1 MSEISRVAL
10 FGKLGPIAYKAVEG
24 ATVFCKLRGNP
35 YVELVHWIHQIM
47 QHDDTDLHRIIR
59 RFELNPSKLA
69 ADMTAALDRLAAS
82 LAKEIADIRD
92 DLLTQIDGL
101 TAESQAAKAALAA
114 KVAELDN
121 AVARVESFS
130 DELDA
135 NDAPA
140 PTDPETPADP
150 EQPEE
155 PVDPEPGDGE
165 PTDPETPANPEQ
177 PSEPQPE
184 PEQPV
189 DPDAP
194 VQ

>member
-1 MSEISRVAL
+1 MANQHTLTIQLSQATERQLLVHIASRV
-10 FGKLGPIAYKAVEG
+10 E
-24 ATVFCKLRGNP
+24 T
-35 YVELVHWIHQIM
+35 HM
-47 QHDDTDLHRIIR
+47 
-59 RFELNPSKLA
+59 

-101 TAESQAAKAALAA
+101 TAESQAAKDALAA

-150 EQPEE
+150 GQPED

-165 PTDPETPANPEQ
+165 PTDPETPADPEQ

>member
-1 MSEISRVAL
+1 MANQHTLTITLSQ
-10 FGKLGPIAYKAVEG
+10 
-24 ATVFCKLRGNP
+24 ATERQL
-35 YVELVHWIHQIM
+35 LVHIASRMENHM
-47 QHDDTDLHRIIR
+47 
-59 RFELNPSKLA
+59 

-92 DLLTQIDGL
+92 DRRTQIDGL
-101 TAESQAAKAALAA
+101 TAATQAAKDALAA
-114 KVAELDN
+114 KVAELDH

-177 PSEPQPE
+177 TSEPQPE

>member
-1 MSEISRVAL
+1 MANQHTLTIQLSQ
-10 FGKLGPIAYKAVEG
+10 
-24 ATVFCKLRGNP
+24 ATERQL
-35 YVELVHWIHQIM
+35 LVHVASRMETHM
-47 QHDDTDLHRIIR
+47 
-59 RFELNPSKLA
+59 

-101 TAESQAAKAALAA
+101 TAESQAAKDALAA

-184 PEQPV
+184 PDQPV
-189 DPDAP
+189 DPNAP

>member
-1 MSEISRVAL
+1 MANQHTLTIQLSQ
-10 FGKLGPIAYKAVEG
+10 
-24 ATVFCKLRGNP
+24 ATERQL
-35 YVELVHWIHQIM
+35 LVHIASRMENHM
-47 QHDDTDLHRIIR
+47 
-59 RFELNPSKLA
+59 

-101 TAESQAAKAALAA
+101 TAESQAAKDALAA

-165 PTDPETPANPEQ
+165 PTDPEQ
-177 PSEPQPE
+177 PSEPQPD

-189 DPDAP
+189 DPDVP

>member
-1 MSEISRVAL
+1 MANQHTLTIRLSQ
-10 FGKLGPIAYKAVEG
+10 
-24 ATVFCKLRGNP
+24 ATERQL
-35 YVELVHWIHQIM
+35 LVHIASRMETHM
-47 QHDDTDLHRIIR
+47 
-59 RFELNPSKLA
+59 
-69 ADMTAALDRLAAS
+69 ADMTAALDHLAAS

-155 PVDPEPGDGE
+155 PVDPEP
-165 PTDPETPANPEQ
+165 TDPETPANPEQ
-177 PSEPQPE
+177 TSEPQPE
-184 PEQPV
+184 PDQPV
-189 DPDAP
+189 DPNAH

>member
-1 MSEISRVAL
+1 MANQHTLTIPLSQ
-10 FGKLGPIAYKAVEG
+10 
-24 ATVFCKLRGNP
+24 ATERQL
-35 YVELVHWIHQIM
+35 LVHIASRMENHM
-47 QHDDTDLHRIIR
+47 
-59 RFELNPSKLA
+59 

-101 TAESQAAKAALAA
+101 TAESQAAKDALAA

-135 NDAPA
+135 DDAPA

-165 PTDPETPANPEQ
+165 PTDPETPADPEQ

>member
-1 MSEISRVAL
+1 MANQHTLTIPLSQ
-10 FGKLGPIAYKAVEG
+10 
-24 ATVFCKLRGNP
+24 ATERQL
-35 YVELVHWIHQIM
+35 LVHIASRMETHM
-47 QHDDTDLHRIIR
+47 
-59 RFELNPSKLA
+59 A
-69 ADMTAALDRLAAS
+69 YMTAALDRLAAS

-101 TAESQAAKAALAA
+101 TAESQAA

>member
-1 MSEISRVAL
+1 MANQHTLTIPLSQ
-10 FGKLGPIAYKAVEG
+10 
-24 ATVFCKLRGNP
+24 ATERQL
-35 YVELVHWIHQIM
+35 LVHIASRMENHM
-47 QHDDTDLHRIIR
+47 
-59 RFELNPSKLA
+59 
-69 ADMTAALDRLAAS
+69 ADMTAALDHLAAS

-92 DLLTQIDGL
+92 ELLTQIDGL

-114 KVAELDN
+114 KAAELDG
-121 AVARVESFS
+121 AVQRVESMAS
-130 DELDA
+130 ELDG

-184 PEQPV
+184 PDRLVGPN
-189 DPDAP
+189 AP

>member
-1 MSEISRVAL
+1 MANQHTLTIHLSQ
-10 FGKLGPIAYKAVEG
+10 
-24 ATVFCKLRGNP
+24 ATERQL
-35 YVELVHWIHQIM
+35 LVHIASRMENHM
-47 QHDDTDLHRIIR
+47 
-59 RFELNPSKLA
+59 

-101 TAESQAAKAALAA
+101 TAESQAAKDALAA

-189 DPDAP
+189 GPDAP

>member
-1 MSEISRVAL
+1 MANQHTLTIRLSQ
-10 FGKLGPIAYKAVEG
+10 
-24 ATVFCKLRGNP
+24 ATERQL
-35 YVELVHWIHQIM
+35 LVHIASRMETHM
-47 QHDDTDLHRIIR
+47 
-59 RFELNPSKLA
+59 

-177 PSEPQPE
+177 HSEPQPE

>member
-1 MSEISRVAL
+1 MPNQHTLTIPLAQ
-10 FGKLGPIAYKAVEG
+10 
-24 ATVFCKLRGNP
+24 ATERQL
-35 YVELVHWIHQIM
+35 LVHIASRMETHM
-47 QHDDTDLHRIIR
+47 A
-59 RFELNPSKLA
+59 E
-69 ADMTAALDRLAAS
+69 MTAALDRLAAS

-101 TAESQAAKAALAA
+101 TAESQAAKDALAA

-165 PTDPETPANPEQ
+165 PTDPEQ
-177 PSEPQPE
+177 PSEPQPD

-189 DPDAP
+189 DPNAP

>member
-1 MSEISRVAL
+1 MANQHTLTFRLSQATERQLLAHIASRM
-10 FGKLGPIAYKAVEG
+10 E
-24 ATVFCKLRGNP
+24 T
-35 YVELVHWIHQIM
+35 HM
-47 QHDDTDLHRIIR
+47 
-59 RFELNPSKLA
+59 

-101 TAESQAAKAALAA
+101 TAESQAAKDALAA

-140 PTDPETPADP
+140 PAGP

-155 PVDPEPGDGE
+155 PVDP
-165 PTDPETPANPEQ
+165 
-177 PSEPQPE
+177 
-184 PEQPV
+184 
-189 DPDAP
+189 DAP
-194 VQ
+194 GQYPPKTGPRHAVSEAAPDTARLAPPRESPRTPTPRRRGGHQMPEHRVPGRLQRPRNTRR

>member
-1 MSEISRVAL
+1 MANQHTLTIRLSQ
-10 FGKLGPIAYKAVEG
+10 
-24 ATVFCKLRGNP
+24 ATERQL
-35 YVELVHWIHQIM
+35 LVHIASRMETHM
-47 QHDDTDLHRIIR
+47 
-59 RFELNPSKLA
+59 

-101 TAESQAAKAALAA
+101 TAESQAAKDALAA

-189 DPDAP
+189 DPDVP

>member
-1 MSEISRVAL
+1 MANQHTLTIQLSQ
-10 FGKLGPIAYKAVEG
+10 
-24 ATVFCKLRGNP
+24 ATERQL
-35 YVELVHWIHQIM
+35 LVHIASRMETHM
-47 QHDDTDLHRIIR
+47 
-59 RFELNPSKLA
+59 

-101 TAESQAAKAALAA
+101 TAESQAAKDALAA

-165 PTDPETPANPEQ
+165 PTDPEQ
-177 PSEPQPE
+177 PSEPQPD

-189 DPDAP
+189 DPDVP

>member
-1 MSEISRVAL
+1 M
-10 FGKLGPIAYKAVEG
+10 
-24 ATVFCKLRGNP
+24 
-35 YVELVHWIHQIM
+35 
-47 QHDDTDLHRIIR
+47 
-59 RFELNPSKLA
+59 

-101 TAESQAAKAALAA
+101 TAESQTAKAALAA

-140 PTDPETPADP
+140 TPEQPTDPEHP
-150 EQPEE
+150 Q
-155 PVDPEPGDGE
+155 E
-165 PTDPETPANPEQ
+165 PTDPEPGTGEPID
-177 PSEPQPE
+177 PQPE
-184 PEQPV
+184 PV
-189 DPDAP
+189 DPNAP

>member
-1 MSEISRVAL
+1 MANQHTLTIPLSQ
-10 FGKLGPIAYKAVEG
+10 
-24 ATVFCKLRGNP
+24 ATERQL
-35 YVELVHWIHQIM
+35 LVHIASRMETHM
-47 QHDDTDLHRIIR
+47 
-59 RFELNPSKLA
+59 

-101 TAESQAAKAALAA
+101 TAESQAAKDALAA

-165 PTDPETPANPEQ
+165 PTDREAPANPEQ

>member
-1 MSEISRVAL
+1 MVNQHTLTIRLSQ
-10 FGKLGPIAYKAVEG
+10 
-24 ATVFCKLRGNP
+24 ATERQL
-35 YVELVHWIHQIM
+35 LVHIASRMENHM
-47 QHDDTDLHRIIR
+47 
-59 RFELNPSKLA
+59 

-101 TAESQAAKAALAA
+101 TAESQAAKDALAA

>member
-1 MSEISRVAL
+1 MANQHTLTIPLSQ
-10 FGKLGPIAYKAVEG
+10 
-24 ATVFCKLRGNP
+24 ATERQL
-35 YVELVHWIHQIM
+35 LVHIASRMENHM
-47 QHDDTDLHRIIR
+47 
-59 RFELNPSKLA
+59 

-92 DLLTQIDGL
+92 DLLSQIDGL
-101 TAESQAAKAALAA
+101 TAESQAAKDALAA
-114 KVAELDN
+114 KVAELDG

>member
-1 MSEISRVAL
+1 MANQHTLTIHLSQ
-10 FGKLGPIAYKAVEG
+10 
-24 ATVFCKLRGNP
+24 ATERQL
-35 YVELVHWIHQIM
+35 LVHIASRMENHM
-47 QHDDTDLHRIIR
+47 
-59 RFELNPSKLA
+59 

-101 TAESQAAKAALAA
+101 TAESQAAKDALAA

>member
-1 MSEISRVAL
+1 MANQHTLTIRLSQATERQLLAHIASRM
-10 FGKLGPIAYKAVEG
+10 E
-24 ATVFCKLRGNP
+24 N
-35 YVELVHWIHQIM
+35 HM
-47 QHDDTDLHRIIR
+47 
-59 RFELNPSKLA
+59 

-101 TAESQAAKAALAA
+101 TAESQAAKDALAA

-184 PEQPV
+184 PDQPV
-189 DPDAP
+189 DPNAP

>member
-1 MSEISRVAL
+1 MANQHTLTIPLSQ
-10 FGKLGPIAYKAVEG
+10 
-24 ATVFCKLRGNP
+24 ATERQL
-35 YVELVHWIHQIM
+35 LVHIASRMETHM
-47 QHDDTDLHRIIR
+47 
-59 RFELNPSKLA
+59 

-101 TAESQAAKAALAA
+101 TAESQAAKDALAA

-140 PTDPETPADP
+140 PTDPETPSGP

-165 PTDPETPANPEQ
+165 PTDPEQ
-177 PSEPQPE
+177 PSEPQPD

-189 DPDAP
+189 DPDVP

>member
-1 MSEISRVAL
+1 MANQHTLTIPLSQ
-10 FGKLGPIAYKAVEG
+10 
-24 ATVFCKLRGNP
+24 ATERQL
-35 YVELVHWIHQIM
+35 LVHIASRMETHM
-47 QHDDTDLHRIIR
+47 
-59 RFELNPSKLA
+59 

-114 KVAELDN
+114 KVAELDG

-155 PVDPEPGDGE
+155 PVDPEP
-165 PTDPETPANPEQ
+165 TDPETPANPEQ

>member
-1 MSEISRVAL
+1 MANQHTLTIQLSQ
-10 FGKLGPIAYKAVEG
+10 
-24 ATVFCKLRGNP
+24 ATERQL
-35 YVELVHWIHQIM
+35 LVHIASRMENHM
-47 QHDDTDLHRIIR
+47 
-59 RFELNPSKLA
+59 
-69 ADMTAALDRLAAS
+69 ADMTAALDHLAAS

-101 TAESQAAKAALAA
+101 TAESQAAKDALAA

-165 PTDPETPANPEQ
+165 PTDPEQ

>member
-1 MSEISRVAL
+1 MANQHTLTIPLSQ
-10 FGKLGPIAYKAVEG
+10 
-24 ATVFCKLRGNP
+24 ATERQL
-35 YVELVHWIHQIM
+35 LVHIASRMETHM
-47 QHDDTDLHRIIR
+47 
-59 RFELNPSKLA
+59 

-101 TAESQAAKAALAA
+101 TAESQAAKDALAA

-121 AVARVESFS
+121 AVQRVESFS

-150 EQPEE
+150 EPPEE

-184 PEQPV
+184 PDQPV
-189 DPDAP
+189 DPNAP

>member
-1 MSEISRVAL
+1 MPNQHTLTIPLAQ
-10 FGKLGPIAYKAVEG
+10 
-24 ATVFCKLRGNP
+24 ATERQL
-35 YVELVHWIHQIM
+35 LVHIASRMETHM
-47 QHDDTDLHRIIR
+47 A
-59 RFELNPSKLA
+59 E
-69 ADMTAALDRLAAS
+69 MTAALDRLAAS

-165 PTDPETPANPEQ
+165 PTDPEQ
-177 PSEPQPE
+177 PSEPQPD

-189 DPDAP
+189 DPNAP

>member
-1 MSEISRVAL
+1 MANQHTLTIRLSQ
-10 FGKLGPIAYKAVEG
+10 
-24 ATVFCKLRGNP
+24 ATERQL
-35 YVELVHWIHQIM
+35 LVHIASRMETHM
-47 QHDDTDLHRIIR
+47 
-59 RFELNPSKLA
+59 

-101 TAESQAAKAALAA
+101 TAESQAAKDALAA

-165 PTDPETPANPEQ
+165 PTDREAPANPEQ

>member
-1 MSEISRVAL
+1 MANQHTLTIPLSQ
-10 FGKLGPIAYKAVEG
+10 
-24 ATVFCKLRGNP
+24 ATERQL
-35 YVELVHWIHQIM
+35 LVHIASRMENHM
-47 QHDDTDLHRIIR
+47 
-59 RFELNPSKLA
+59 

-101 TAESQAAKAALAA
+101 TAESQAAKDALAA

-140 PTDPETPADP
+140 PPDPEAPADP

-165 PTDPETPANPEQ
+165 PTDPETSANPEQ

>member
-1 MSEISRVAL
+1 MANQHTLTIQLSQ
-10 FGKLGPIAYKAVEG
+10 
-24 ATVFCKLRGNP
+24 ATERQL
-35 YVELVHWIHQIM
+35 LVHIASRMETHM
-47 QHDDTDLHRIIR
+47 
-59 RFELNPSKLA
+59 

-101 TAESQAAKAALAA
+101 TAESQAAKDALAA

-177 PSEPQPE
+177 PSEPQPD

>member
-1 MSEISRVAL
+1 MANQHTLTIPLSQ
-10 FGKLGPIAYKAVEG
+10 
-24 ATVFCKLRGNP
+24 ATERQL
-35 YVELVHWIHQIM
+35 LVHIASRMETHM
-47 QHDDTDLHRIIR
+47 
-59 RFELNPSKLA
+59 

-101 TAESQAAKAALAA
+101 TAESQAAKDALAA

-140 PTDPETPADP
+140 PADP